1 MRSKVSVIK
10 RFVNK
15 QPVLL
20 LFIFFILLMVVI
32 KPTFVSITNIKN
44 ILIDVSIY
52 GVSALAMTIA
62 IITGAFDLS
71 LASNFAW
78 GQIFFCFLLNAWGE
92 SPGAMLAALLV
103 MLLSTMAVG
112 VINGLSVV
120 VTKIPAFIATL
131 ATGIILKGFS
141 LVFTKGNMVS
151 TSNPFIKQMGRG
163 TFLGLSYLTYIFIG
177 FVALA
182 YFVMTYTRFGR
193 GLYATGGNMK
203 AAELSG
209 INVKLSRFSIFVIL
223 GFAAGISGAM
233 FVCLMRA
240 GSVLYGTDLA
250 LTCVA
255 ATVVGGTPLTGGKG
269 SVLRTVVG
277 ILLIYV
283 LYKGLAFLGLQ
294 GYYNTMIRGIVLLTV
309 VSIDAFMTRGERW

>member
-1 MRSKVSVIK
+1 MRSKSSVIK
-10 RFVNK
+10 NFVNK

-20 LFIFFILLMVVI
+20 LFIFFILLIAVI
-32 KPTFVSITNIKN
+32 KPTFVSINNIKN

-71 LASNFAW
+71 LAANFAW

-92 SPGAMLAALLV
+92 SPGAMLAALIV
-103 MLLSTMAVG
+103 MLLSTMLVG
-112 VINGLSVV
+112 VINGLIVV
-120 VTKIPAFIATL
+120 VLRVPAFIATM

-141 LVFTKGNMVS
+141 LVFTKGNMIS
-151 TSNPFIKQMGRG
+151 TSNPFIRQMGRG
-163 TFLGLSYLTYIFIG
+163 TFLGLSYLTYIFIA
-177 FVALA
+177 FVFLA

-209 INVKLSRFSIFVIL
+209 INVRFSRFSIFVIL

-294 GYYNTMIRGIVLLTV
+294 GYYNTMIRGIVLLSV

>member
-1 MRSKVSVIK
+1 MRSKSSVIK
-10 RFVNK
+10 NFVNK

-20 LFIFFILLMVVI
+20 LFIFFILLIAVI
-32 KPTFVSITNIKN
+32 KPTFVSINNIKN

-71 LASNFAW
+71 LAANFAW

-92 SPGAMLAALLV
+92 SPGAMLAALIV
-103 MLLSTMAVG
+103 MLLSTMLVG
-112 VINGLSVV
+112 VINGLIVV
-120 VTKIPAFIATL
+120 VLRVPAFIATM

-141 LVFTKGNMVS
+141 LVFTKGNMIS
-151 TSNPFIKQMGRG
+151 TSNPFIRQMGRG
-163 TFLGLSYLTYIFIG
+163 TFLGLSYLTYIFIA
-177 FVALA
+177 FVFLA

-209 INVKLSRFSIFVIL
+209 INVRFSRFSIFVIL

-277 ILLIYV
+277 ILLIHV

-294 GYYNTMIRGIVLLTV
+294 GYYNTMIRGIVLLSV
-309 VSIDAFMTRGERW
+309 VSIDAFM